1 VRILVVGGSFNP
13 VHIGHL
19 AMAEELMT
27 EFGYERALFVPS
39 CRPPHKRVDED
50 PGAHH
55 RLAMLRLAIGED
67 DSMVI
72 DACEIERGGISYT
85 MDTLAE
91 LSGRYTID
99 GKLGLAV
106 GDDLI
111 PGFPS
116 WKRAGEIASGAD
128 LICAHRSSAAELEFP
143 FPHRYAHNSL
153 VQVSSSMIRE
163 RAAAGKSFRRFLA
176 PEVYGYIVENRLYGL
191 A

>member
-1 VRILVVGGSFNP
+1 MRILVVGGSFNP

-27 EFGYERALFVPS
+27 EFGYQRALFIPS
-39 CRPPHKRVDED
+39 CKSPHKKVDED

-72 DACEIERGGISYT
+72 DEREIERGGVSYT
-85 MDTLAE
+85 IDTLAE
-91 LSGRYTID
+91 LALRYAIE
-99 GKLGLAV
+99 GKLALAV

-116 WKRAGEIASGAD
+116 WRRAGEIASGVD
-128 LICAHRSSAAELEFP
+128 IICAHRSSAAELEFP

-163 RAAAGKSFRRFLA
+163 RAAAGRSFRRLLS